1 MSVIQRLIDGKIIS
15 QPIDEAN
22 GEGISTKVWK
32 NDTFLEISLKMIG
45 EAVFID
51 CEFRSTEF
59 SQTQFFTCLFIN
71 CKFIKTDFYKAAFFD
86 TQFFNCTFK
95 DICLQRAD
103 STTLQKNLQQSQF
116 LNCNF
121 KNSNLQSMQFSETLL
136 VSCIFTRCNLRYLNF
151 YACEFVKLQFHTSEL
166 KEIQGSEIK
175 MWHLNNNITS
185 DKLET
190 LLFKENSEENLSD

>member
-1 MSVIQRLIDGKIIS
+1 MYIIQKLIDGKIIS

-71 CKFIKTDFYKAAFFD
+71 CKFNSIFIVMT
-86 TQFFNCTFK
+86 
-95 DICLQRAD
+95 
-103 STTLQKNLQQSQF
+103 NL
-116 LNCNF
+116 
-121 KNSNLQSMQFSETLL
+121 FS
-136 VSCIFTRCNLRYLNF
+136 
-151 YACEFVKLQFHTSEL
+151 
-166 KEIQGSEIK
+166 GSK
-175 MWHLNNNITS
+175 SYDL
-185 DKLET
+185 
-190 LLFKENSEENLSD
+190 